1 MENFRASSHLI
12 PEGTRAAR
20 KLKVLLKSSAAQV
33 VRMPCRA
40 VLVPESPDRIIS
52 FSSNLA
58 NGWRTVF
65 LTVNS
70 ILRIHLFHGSGESQ
84 SLHRTPFESSQLRHR
99 SVFSL
104 FLRPAERWVCIQ
116 RTDARVR
123 QRARA
128 QMDLGV
134 SDGLILDAVMMVV
147 QRDKV
152 ALEAAGYSDLD
163 TQSPMRTDAIFDI

>member
-1 MENFRASSHLI
+1 VRHGKLPCLIAFDTRRDACSTQAKGIAEEFSRSSSQD
-12 PEGTRAAR
+12 A
-20 KLKVLLKSSAAQV
+20 VS
-33 VRMPCRA
+33 RA

-70 ILRIHLFHGSGESQ
+70 ILR
-84 SLHRTPFESSQLRHR
+84 
-99 SVFSL
+99 
-104 FLRPAERWVCIQ
+104 
-116 RTDARVR
+116 
-123 QRARA
+123 ARA

-134 SDGLILDAVMMVV
+134 SDGLILDAVMKVV
-147 QRDKV
+147 QRDK
-152 ALEAAGYSDLD
+152 ALALVAAGYSDLD